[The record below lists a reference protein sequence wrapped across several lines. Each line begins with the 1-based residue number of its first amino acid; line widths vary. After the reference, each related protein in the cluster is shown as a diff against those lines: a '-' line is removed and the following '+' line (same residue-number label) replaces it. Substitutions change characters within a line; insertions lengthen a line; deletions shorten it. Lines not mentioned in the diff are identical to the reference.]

1 MQLLLSKVAEILGCE
16 KPDIETMLT
25 GAVIDSRQIQAGN
38 LFVALK
44 GKHVDGHDYLETARQ
59 AGAAAA
65 LVSIKQDSDLP
76 QLVVDDVV
84 AAFGEIAKYWRQQLK
99 VRLIAV
105 TGSNGKTTLK
115 EMLASIL
122 RQAGSVIATQGNLNN
137 ELGVPLTLTRLDED
151 TDFAVIEMGANHSG
165 EIARLVDMA
174 KPQISVINNVAA
186 AHLEGFNSIEGVAK
200 AKAEIL
206 SGLSETGIGVLNA
219 DMPFLNDW
227 KQVLTN
233 KKILT
238 FALDTEADITANDI
252 QQDSQSSHFMVKLD
266 NEYHYINLPL
276 PGLHNVANS
285 LAAIAITHALNISA
299 EAIVKGLAEMKGVP
313 HRLQIRT
320 GINQSKLI
328 DDSYNAN
335 PGSYQQALA
344 VLQSFSGE
352 HWLVLGDFGELGDDN
367 DAIHSQMGIDAKKS
381 GVDKLWT
388 VGNSSKLATDSFG
401 AGAQHFN
408 SVAELQEQLKN
419 ALADN
424 ITCLIKGS
432 RFMQLDKL
440 ADWLAVEGD
449 A

>member
-16 KPDIETMLT
+16 KSDAEIMLT
-25 GAVIDSRQIQAGN
+25 GAVIDSRQVQAGN

-44 GKHVDGHDYLETARQ
+44 GEHVDGHDYLETARQ
-59 AGAAAA
+59 AGAGAA
-65 LVSIKQDSDLP
+65 LVSSKQDSDLP

-84 AAFGEIAKYWRQQLK
+84 TAFGEIAKYWRQQLT
-99 VRLIAV
+99 VQLIAV

-137 ELGVPLTLTRLDED
+137 ELGVPLTLTRLDKD

-165 EIARLVDMA
+165 EIARLVEMA

-200 AKAEIL
+200 AKAEIF
-206 SGLSETGIGVLNA
+206 SELSETGIGVLNA

-233 KKILT
+233 KKIVT
-238 FALDTEADITANDI
+238 FALDAEADITANDI
-252 QQDSQSSHFMVKLD
+252 QQDSQSSPFMVKLG

-320 GINQSKLI
+320 GINRSKII

-367 DAIHSQMGIDAKKS
+367 DAIHTQMGIDAKKS
-381 GVDKLWT
+381 GVEKLWT
-388 VGNSSKLATDSFG
+388 VGKSSKLATDSFG
-401 AGAQHFN
+401 AGSQHFN
-408 SVAELQEQLKN
+408 SVAEMQQQLKN

>member
-1 MQLLLSKVAEILGCE
+1 
-16 KPDIETMLT
+16 
-25 GAVIDSRQIQAGN
+25 
-38 LFVALK
+38 
-44 GKHVDGHDYLETARQ
+44 
-59 AGAAAA
+59 
-65 LVSIKQDSDLP
+65 
-76 QLVVDDVV
+76 
-84 AAFGEIAKYWRQQLK
+84 
-99 VRLIAV
+99 
-105 TGSNGKTTLK
+105 
-115 EMLASIL
+115 MLASIL
-122 RQAGSVIATQGNLNN
+122 RPAGSVIATQGNLNN
-137 ELGVPLTLTRLDED
+137 ELGVPLTLTRLDKD

-165 EIARLVDMA
+165 EIARLVEMA

-200 AKAEIL
+200 AKAEIF
-206 SGLSETGIGVLNA
+206 SELSETGIGVLNA

-233 KKILT
+233 KKIVT
-238 FALDTEADITANDI
+238 FALDAEADITANDI
-252 QQDSQSSHFMVKLD
+252 QQDSQSSPFMVKLG

-320 GINQSKLI
+320 GINRSKII

-367 DAIHSQMGIDAKKS
+367 DAIHTQMGIDAKKS
-381 GVDKLWT
+381 GVEKLWT
-388 VGNSSKLATDSFG
+388 VGKSSKLATDSFG
-401 AGAQHFN
+401 AGSQHFN
-408 SVAELQEQLKN
+408 SVAEMQQQLKN

>member
-16 KPDIETMLT
+16 KSDAEIMLT
-25 GAVIDSRQIQAGN
+25 GAVIDSRQVQAGN

-44 GKHVDGHDYLETARQ
+44 GEHVDGHDYLETARQ
-59 AGAAAA
+59 AGAGAA
-65 LVSIKQDSDLP
+65 LVSSKQDSDLP

-84 AAFGEIAKYWRQQLK
+84 TAFGEIAKYWRQQLT
-99 VRLIAV
+99 VQLIAV

-137 ELGVPLTLTRLDED
+137 ELGVPLTLTRLDKD

-165 EIARLVDMA
+165 EIARLVEMA

-200 AKAEIL
+200 AKAEIF
-206 SGLSETGIGVLNA
+206 SELSETGIGVLNA

-233 KKILT
+233 KKIVT
-238 FALDTEADITANDI
+238 FALDANADITASDI

-266 NEYHYINLPL
+266 HEFHYINLPL

-320 GINQSKLI
+320 GINQSKII

-367 DAIHSQMGIDAKKS
+367 EAIHTQMGIDAKKS
-381 GVDKLWT
+381 GVEKLWT
-388 VGNSSKLATDSFG
+388 VGKSSKLATDSFG
-401 AGAQHFN
+401 AGSQHFN
-408 SVAELQEQLKN
+408 SVAEMQQQLKN

>member
-16 KPDIETMLT
+16 KSDAEIMLT
-25 GAVIDSRQIQAGN
+25 GAVIDSRQVQAGN

-44 GKHVDGHDYLETARQ
+44 GEHVDGHDYLETARQ
-59 AGAAAA
+59 AGAGAA
-65 LVSIKQDSDLP
+65 LVSSKQDSDLP

-84 AAFGEIAKYWRQQLK
+84 TAFGEIAKYWRQQLT
-99 VRLIAV
+99 VQLIAV

-137 ELGVPLTLTRLDED
+137 ELGVPLTLTRLDKD

-165 EIARLVDMA
+165 EIARLVEMA

-200 AKAEIL
+200 AKAEIF
-206 SGLSETGIGVLNA
+206 SELSETGIGVLNA

-233 KKILT
+233 KKIVT
-238 FALDTEADITANDI
+238 FALDAEADITANDI
-252 QQDSQSSHFMVKLD
+252 QQDSQSSPFMVKLG

-367 DAIHSQMGIDAKKS
+367 DAIHTQMGIDAKKS
-381 GVDKLWT
+381 GVEKLWT
-388 VGNSSKLATDSFG
+388 VGKSSKLATDSFG
-401 AGAQHFN
+401 AGSQHFN
-408 SVAELQEQLKN
+408 SVAEMQQQLKN